1 MARVTGIDPAA
12 AAQPSGRPAPAARPQ
27 TGAFAAALRA
37 SLQSPS
43 TGTAVRDNPPGG
55 VRLSRHAGERLAQ
68 RGLSLSPAE
77 TGRLERALDEAARKG
92 GRESLVLM
100 DRVALVVSVPN
111 RTVITAVPRGAEPA
125 VFTNIDSA
133 VIA

>member
-1 MARVTGIDPAA
+1 MARVTGVDPAA
-12 AAQPSGRPAPAARPQ
+12 AAQPPGRPTVAARPHS
-27 TGAFAAALRA
+27 GAFAAALRD
-37 SLQSPS
+37 SLQAPS
-43 TGTAVRDNPPGG
+43 AGAPGRATPPGG

-68 RGLSLSPAE
+68 RGLTLSPAE
-77 TGRLERALDEAARKG
+77 AGRLERALDEAARRG

-100 DRVALVVSVPN
+100 DRMALVVSVPN